1 MARLTRRSLLRYGAL
16 GGAAAAARPLGARET
31 GARVPLPTPIPA
43 FELDEASIADLQ
55 KRMASGADSSRTL
68 VEKYS
73 ARIEALDRRGPELRS
88 ILELNPD
95 APAIADRLDAER
107 KAGKVRGPLH
117 GVPLLLK
124 DNVGTADRMNT
135 TAGSLALLGAI
146 PASDAD
152 LVRRLRDAGA
162 VILGKTNLSEWAN
175 FRSTHSSSGW
185 SGRGGQCRNP
195 YALDRNPSGSSS
207 GSGAA
212 IATSL
217 AAAAIGSETDGSIVS
232 PSNNCGLVGVKPT
245 LGLVSRAGVIPIAH
259 SQDTAGPMARNVRDA
274 AILLTA
280 IAGADPRDPA
290 TKAIEGKPAADYAK
304 LLEGVARLD
313 GVRIGVP
320 RKKLFGQSPSAD
332 ALVEAALA
340 DLKKLGAVIVDPA
353 DIATVGETD
362 DSEFE
367 VLLYE
372 FKADLPAYLASL
384 GGKTPYKTL
393 KDLIRFNEENRDREM
408 PYFGQEIFEKAEAKG
423 PLTEKAY
430 LDALEKDLRLT
441 RKEGIDKT
449 MDEHRLD
456 ALVAPTSGPASLIDL
471 VNGDYGVGGSSSFP
485 AIAGYPDVSLPC
497 GSFRGLPVGM
507 SIFGRPW
514 SEPTLLK
521 IAFAYEQATK
531 HRRRPQFLSTVDLT
545 AKA

>member
-1 MARLTRRSLLRYGAL
+1 MARLTRRSLIRYGAL
-16 GGAAAAARPLGARET
+16 GSAAAAARPLGARESAAPAPP
-31 GARVPLPTPIPA
+31 GSSVPA
-43 FELDEASIADLQ
+43 FDLDEATIADLQ
-55 KRMASGADSSRTL
+55 KRMASGADSARTL
-68 VEKYS
+68 VAKYS
-73 ARIEALDRRGPELRS
+73 ARIEALDRRGPELRAV
-88 ILELNPD
+88 LELDPD
-95 APAIADRLDAER
+95 APSIAERLDAER
-107 KAGKVRGPLH
+107 KAGRVRGPLH
-117 GVPLLLK
+117 GIPIVLK

-135 TAGSLALLGAI
+135 SAGSLALVGAT
-146 PASDAD
+146 PAADAF
-152 LVRRLRDAGA
+152 LVKKLRDAGA
-162 VILGKTNLSEWAN
+162 VLLGKTNLSEWAN

-212 IATSL
+212 VAASL
-217 AAAAIGSETDGSIVS
+217 AAVAIGSETDGSIVS

-245 LGLVSRAGVIPIAH
+245 LGLVSRTGVIPIAH
-259 SQDTAGPMARNVRDA
+259 SQDTAGPMARTVMDA

-280 IAGADPRDPA
+280 IAGSDPQDPA
-290 TKAIEGKPAADYAK
+290 TKAIAGKPAVDYAK
-304 LLEGVARLD
+304 LLEGATRLD
-313 GVRIGVP
+313 GIRIGVP

-332 ALVEAALA
+332 ALAEAALA
-340 DLKKLGAVIVDPA
+340 DLKRLGAVLVDPA
-353 DIATVGETD
+353 DIATLGETD

-372 FKADLPAYLASL
+372 FKADLNAYLAGL
-384 GGKTPYKTL
+384 GEKTRSKTL

-441 RKEGIDKT
+441 RGEGIDKT
-449 MDEHRLD
+449 MDEHKLD
-456 ALVAPTSGPASLIDL
+456 ALVAPTSGPAGLIDL

-485 AIAGYPDVSLPC
+485 AIAGYPDVSVPC
-497 GSFRGLPVGM
+497 GFFRGLPVGM
-507 SIFGRPW
+507 SIFGRAW
-514 SEPTLLK
+514 SEPVLLK
-521 IAFAYEQATK
+521 IAYVYEQATK
-531 HRRRPQFLSTVDLT
+531 HRRPPRFLPTVDLA